1 MLRQVTIFVMVGTF
15 LIGTYYVGVSSYVAP
30 EQQNKLASSLGE
42 FQTGLTY
49 GKIISLDE
57 HERAA
62 LIQSMPSDVVRM
74 VMSEAKLHPSFVSE
88 GVDDIR
94 EQSFSDDVTFSKMT
108 QIAGLK
114 GYDASGTAVLVHAG
128 SKVFLRLDEF
138 GVTPGIDQHLY
149 LTKDGSASSGIDL
162 GLLKASSGSQ
172 NYDVSGIDIDEYNI
186 LIIYS
191 KTFDIHYAHARLAK
205 SNT

>member
-15 LIGTYYVGVSSYVAP
+15 LIGAYYVGVSSYVAP
-30 EQQNKLASSLGE
+30 EQQNRLASSLDE
-42 FQTGLTY
+42 FQAGLTY
-49 GKIISLDE
+49 EKIVTLDE
-57 HERAA
+57 RERAT
-62 LIQSMPSDVVRM
+62 LVQSMPSGVVRM
-74 VMSEAKLHPSFVSE
+74 IMSEAKLHPSFVSE
-88 GVDDIR
+88 SIDDIR
-94 EQSFSDDVTFSKMT
+94 EQSLSDDVTFSKLT

-128 SKVFLRLDEF
+128 SKTFLRLDEF
-138 GVTPGIDQHLY
+138 GVTPGIDQRLY

-172 NYDVSGIDIDEYNI
+172 NYDVSGIDLDEYNI

-191 KTFDIHYAHARLAK
+191 KTLDTHYAHARLAK
-205 SNT
+205 SDI